1 MKIGWL
7 VWEYED
13 DERPTLW
20 TEEPPRWCARVVQ
33 IVYSEIVT

>member
-7 VWEYED
+7 VWENED

-20 TEEPPRWCARVVQ
+20 TEEPRWYYKAVQ
-33 IVYSEIVT
+33 IVYTEVVE